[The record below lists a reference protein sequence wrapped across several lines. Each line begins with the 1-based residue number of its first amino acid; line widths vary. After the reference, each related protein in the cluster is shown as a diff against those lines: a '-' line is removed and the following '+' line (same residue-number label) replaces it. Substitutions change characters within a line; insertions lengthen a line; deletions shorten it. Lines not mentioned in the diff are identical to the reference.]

1 MEICVVCGDMR
12 SDMGMGFHDVVRA
25 MQMLISIRACQWQ
38 RAYHTH
44 APIFFVHETET
55 RWFLHGHEIQ
65 YLGIFV
71 RYDRICN
78 LYGRIWLGY

>member
-1 MEICVVCGDMR
+1 
-12 SDMGMGFHDVVRA
+12 MGFHDVVRA

-55 RWFLHGHEIQ
+55 VVSAWTRNTIPRHFCEI
-65 YLGIFV
+65 
-71 RYDRICN
+71 
-78 LYGRIWLGY
+78 

>member
-55 RWFLHGHEIQ
+55 VVSAWTRNTIPRHFCEI
-65 YLGIFV
+65 
-71 RYDRICN
+71 
-78 LYGRIWLGY
+78 